1 MACGGGRGREG
12 EEGVGNSS
20 PLQITTLILYSDYD
34 DQLEISRLR
43 SENNRLQYELERLQ
57 MKLDQYNEDSLKD
70 NDKLRKLEE
79 AKRQSDHDL
88 RHVKDSRGKV
98 YRGLNTQTE
107 ITMVQFKRDFDNM
120 KRQLQAKDD
129 IISLQ
134 EKKIISLVDANCT
147 LRSGLQ
153 ELNAL
158 PRRTSSDSDL
168 EDDLEIGGS
177 SLDYGSRGI
186 LNGHTHAIH
195 SNSSVVGPL
204 PNYNSHDDHS
214 GVNPDLLQVISQL
227 GSGRF
232 DS

>member
-1 MACGGGRGREG
+1 MEQFG
-12 EEGVGNSS
+12 EE
-20 PLQITTLILYSDYD
+20 
-34 DQLEISRLR
+34 
-43 SENNRLQYELERLQ
+43 
-57 MKLDQYNEDSLKD
+57 SLKD

-107 ITMVQFKRDFDNM
+107 IAMVQFKRDFENM
-120 KRQLQAKDD
+120 KRQLQAKDE

-134 EKKIISLVDANCT
+134 EKKIASLVEANCT

-158 PRRTSSDSDL
+158 PRHNSSDSDL
-168 EDDLEIGGS
+168 EDDIEMGAS
-177 SLDYGSRGI
+177 SLDFGSRGI

-204 PNYNSHDDHS
+204 PNYNHHDEHS
-214 GVNPDLLQVISQL
+214 GVNPDLLRVISQL
-227 GSGRF
+227 DSGRF
-232 DS
+232 DN